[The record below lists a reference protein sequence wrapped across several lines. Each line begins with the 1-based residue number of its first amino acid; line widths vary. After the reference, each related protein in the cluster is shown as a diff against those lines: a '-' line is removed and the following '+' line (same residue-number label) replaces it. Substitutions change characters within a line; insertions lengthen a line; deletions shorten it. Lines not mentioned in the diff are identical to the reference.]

1 MSTSLPGHP
10 GEPWSRG
17 VRRRDDGVVEVA
29 GVDVRTLAAEH
40 GTPAYV
46 LDEADFRARAR
57 AYRTA
62 FETAFRAVGSDVD
75 VYYAGKA
82 LLTVAVARWAREE
95 GLRVDTASGESS
107 PSRCAPASPVPRSAC
122 TATTSPTPRSG
133 RARRGV
139 GRIIV
144 DSLVEVER
152 VARLAGSAASSRPS
166 WSA

>member
-46 LDEADFRARAR
+46 LDEADFRTRAR

-62 FETAFRAVGSDVD
+62 FEDAFRAVGSVVD

-95 GLRVDTASGESS
+95 GLRVDTASSPPLAVSTRRPSS
-107 PSRCAPASPVPRSAC
+107 RAQRA
-122 TATTSPTPRSG
+122 TATVS
-133 RARRGV
+133 
-139 GRIIV
+139 
-144 DSLVEVER
+144 
-152 VARLAGSAASSRPS
+152 SALPA
-166 WSA
+166 